1 MAVRTPRV
9 SLLTLPWRSPRAR
22 CSRSPKLA
30 SKEPIASCFKVGNGE
45 TLEERCRPSATR
57 WKIVVRSALELTH
70 EPGGDHLSA
79 TKLGPVRSDGSTLAR
94 RRHPGAP
101 VTLRMLGQGHRRT
114 GNLRT
119 GRGLET
125 RFVVRSGKRRDYGSE
140 PDRRLHCLVMRVAP
154 SIAVARR
161 SSVCLILFSNQ

>member
-9 SLLTLPWRSPRAR
+9 SLLTLPRRSPRAR
-22 CSRSPKLA
+22 RSRSPKLA

-45 TLEERCRPSATR
+45 TLEERCRPCATR
-57 WKIVVRSALELTH
+57 WKIVVRSAVEFTH

-79 TKLGPVRSDGSTLAR
+79 TKLAPVRSDGSTLAR
-94 RRHPGAP
+94 PRHPGAP

-119 GRGLET
+119 GRGLKPASSYEAASAGT
-125 RFVVRSGKRRDYGSE
+125 MPAKPIVGCTALSCALRRPLQWRG
-140 PDRRLHCLVMRVAP
+140 
-154 SIAVARR
+154 ARR
-161 SSVCLILFSNQ
+161 SA